1 MYKDR
6 VFNIKGKSFLTQKNF
21 LFKHKC
27 LGGDHG
33 RVINKK
39 KQLSEHPG
47 WPK

>member
-6 VFNIKGKSFLTQKNF
+6 VFNIKENLLTQKNF

-33 RVINKK
+33 RSYKQK
-39 KQLSEHPG
+39 EQLSEHPG